1 MLRKLFM
8 LCLCSFI
15 MFRVTAQDN
24 AAKAI
29 ELAEL
34 QLKGYN
40 ARNID
45 LFLQAYSDTVKVYNF
60 PNQFQYQ
67 GIETMRKNYGRMFNE
82 TKDLHCHLVNR
93 TASGNIVIDH
103 ERVTRSK
110 DQPPVEV
117 FALYKIKGGKII
129 EVHFIRPEQSK

>member
-1 MLRKLFM
+1 M
-8 LCLCSFI
+8 LCLCLFF
-15 MFRVTAQDN
+15 MQQVFAQDN

-40 ARNID
+40 SRNID

-60 PNQFQYQ
+60 PNQLQYQ
-67 GIETMRKNYGRMFNE
+67 GIDTMRKNYGRMFNE

-93 TASGNIVIDH
+93 TASGNVVIDH

-110 DQPPVEV
+110 DKPPVEV
-117 FALYKIKGGKII
+117 FAIYKIKGGKII
-129 EVHFIRPEQSK
+129 EVYFIRPEQNQ